1 MALSFLAMRLM
12 QYGREAALAAVG
24 VGAVL
29 IYLGLLLTVKIFLR
43 KWGYGPALPLPML
56 LLSPLIVVA
65 WLL

>member
-1 MALSFLAMRLM
+1 M

-29 IYLGLLLTVKIFLR
+29 IYLGILLTERVFLR
-43 KWGYGPALPLPML
+43 KWGYGPALPFPML
-56 LLSPLIVVA
+56 LLSPLIAAA